1 MRSKPFLIPLLLT
14 ASPAFAQVAQPVG
27 PAEPRSIEIPP
38 ELTDPRTADKL
49 ANTVQALSNAF
60 LNIPVGELKAAVEG
74 RPATAAER
82 HMTVHDLARSDDPN
96 FDRKLQRHI
105 ADVRPMIH
113 QSMKTMNDV
122 LPQVMQGLQEAGK
135 ALERA
140 AANMPDPNY
149 PRR

>member
-1 MRSKPFLIPLLLT
+1 MRPKFLLIPLLLA
-14 ASPAFAQVAQPVG
+14 ASPAFAQAAQPVG
-27 PAEPRSIEIPP
+27 PAEPRIIQIPP

-49 ANTVQALSNAF
+49 ANTVQALSNAL
-60 LNIPVGELKAAVEG
+60 LNMPVGELKAAVEG
-74 RPATAAER
+74 HPATAAER
-82 HMTVHDLARSDDPN
+82 HMTVRDLARSDDPN
-96 FDRKLQRHI
+96 FDRKLQQHI

-113 QSMKTMNDV
+113 ESMKTMNDA
-122 LPQVMQGLQEAGK
+122 LPQVMQGLQQAGK